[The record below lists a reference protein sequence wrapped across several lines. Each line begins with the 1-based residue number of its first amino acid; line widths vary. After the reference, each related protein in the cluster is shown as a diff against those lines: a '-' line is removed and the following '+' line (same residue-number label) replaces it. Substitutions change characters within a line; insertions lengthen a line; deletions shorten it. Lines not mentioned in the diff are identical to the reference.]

1 MLVFAS
7 LVSLMRSNDGIMIHK
22 YYEGTPQIINLSTEI
37 GRLLGIVDATHL
49 RKPQTELRKKNKVK
63 TIRASLAI
71 EGNTLS
77 EDQIT
82 AIIENKRVIG
92 PTKDIK
98 EVENA
103 IQAYDNL
110 SNFDAFSKESYLE
123 AHRLLMLG
131 LVDMPGQFRT
141 GSVGVIQGDRIAHLA
156 PPGWNVD
163 NLMTNLFRYLKEGED
178 NLIIKSCVFHYEMEF
193 IHPFM
198 DGNGRMGRL
207 WQTVILMNVNPVFEY
222 LPIEQEIKKSQEEY
236 YDVLSQCDKE
246 GLSTKFVEYLLGK
259 IKLSLVELV
268 DIQRENFTD
277 TERLS
282 YFLEQ
287 IDIGEFTR
295 KDYLKMFPKISTA
308 TATRDLRKGVD
319 EGLLT
324 RKGIDRVAKYQK
336 KINN

>member
-22 YYEGTPQIINLSTEI
+22 YYEGTPQIINLSIEI
-37 GRLLGIVDATHL
+37 GRLLGVVDATHL

-92 PTKDIK
+92 PSKDIK

-131 LVDMPGQFRT
+131 LVDMSGQFRT

-198 DGNGRMGRL
+198 DGNGRMRRL
-207 WQTVILMNVNPVFEY
+207 WQTVILINVNPVFEY

-268 DIQRENFTD
+268 EIQRENFTD

-308 TATRDLRKGVD
+308 TATRDLRKGVED
-319 EGLLT
+319 GILT
-324 RKGIDRVAKYQK
+324 RKGTDRLANYQK
-336 KINN
+336 K

>member
-1 MLVFAS
+1 MP
-7 LVSLMRSNDGIMIHK
+7 SNDGIMIYK
-22 YYEGTPQIINLSTEI
+22 YYEGTPQIINLSTEV
-37 GRLLGIVDATHL
+37 GRLLGVVDATHL

-82 AIIENKRVIG
+82 AILDNKRVIG
-92 PTKDIK
+92 PSKDIK
-98 EVENA
+98 EVQNA

-123 AHRLLMLG
+123 AHSLLMSG

-163 NLMTNLFRYLKEGED
+163 NLMTNLFNYLKEGED

-207 WQTVILMNVNPVFEY
+207 WQTVILMNANPVFEY

-236 YDVLSQCDKE
+236 YNVLSQCDKE

-259 IKLSLVELV
+259 IKLSLTELV
-268 DIQRENFTD
+268 GIQRENFTD

-287 IDIGEFTR
+287 TNIDEFTR

-308 TATRDLRKGVD
+308 TATRDLRKGVE
-319 EGLLT
+319 EGILT
-324 RKGIDRVAKYQK
+324 RKGIDRVAKYK

>member
-1 MLVFAS
+1 
-7 LVSLMRSNDGIMIHK
+7 MRSNDGILIHK
-22 YYEGTPQIINLSTEI
+22 YYEGTPLIINLSTEI
-37 GRLLGIVDATHL
+37 GRLLGVVDATHL
-49 RKPQTELRKKNKVK
+49 RKPQTELREKNKVR

-82 AIIENKRVIG
+82 AIIDNKRVAG
-92 PTKDIK
+92 PAKDIK

-103 IQAYDNL
+103 IRVYENL
-110 SNFDAFSKESYLE
+110 SAFDPFSKKSYLE
-123 AHRLLMLG
+123 AHGQLMSG

-163 NLMTNLFRYLKEGED
+163 NLMTNLFEYLENGED

-193 IHPFM
+193 IHPFP

-207 WQTVILMNVNPVFEY
+207 WQTVILMRANPVFAY
-222 LPIEQEIKKSQEEY
+222 LPIEQEIRKSQDEY
-236 YDVLSQCDKE
+236 YNVLGQCDRE

-259 IKLSLVELV
+259 IKLSLAELV
-268 DIQRENFTD
+268 DTQRDNFTD
-277 TERLS
+277 LERLN
-282 YFLEQ
+282 YFLDQ
-287 IDIGEFTR
+287 TDTGGFTR
-295 KDYLKMFPKISTA
+295 KDYLKMFPEISTA
-308 TATRDLRKGVD
+308 TATRDLRKGVE

-324 RKGIDRVAKYQK
+324 RKGSDRLATYHRK
-336 KINN
+336 

>member
-1 MLVFAS
+1 
-7 LVSLMRSNDGIMIHK
+7 MIHK
-22 YYEGTPQIINLSTEI
+22 YYEGTPQIINLSTDI
-37 GRLLGIVDATHL
+37 GRLLGVVDATHL
-49 RKPQTELRKKNKVK
+49 RRPQTELRKKNKVK

-82 AIIENKRVIG
+82 AIIDHKRVIG
-92 PTKDIK
+92 PSKDIK

-103 IQAYDNL
+103 IRAYDNL
-110 SNFDAFSKESYLE
+110 PNFDAFSKESYLE
-123 AHRLLMLG
+123 AHRLLMSG

-207 WQTVILMNVNPVFEY
+207 WQTVILMKANPVFEY

-236 YDVLSQCDKE
+236 YNVLSQCDKE

-259 IKLSLVELV
+259 IRLSLTELV
-268 DIQRENFTD
+268 DTPKENFTD
-277 TERLS
+277 MDRLH
-282 YFLEQ
+282 YFLDQ
-287 IDIGEFTR
+287 TDRGDFTR

-308 TATRDLRKGVD
+308 TATRDLRKGVE
-319 EGLLT
+319 EGILI
-324 RKGIDRVAKYQK
+324 REGNDRVAKYK

>member
-1 MLVFAS
+1 
-7 LVSLMRSNDGIMIHK
+7 MRSNDGIMIHK
-22 YYEGTPQIINLSTEI
+22 YYEGTPQIINLSTDI
-37 GRLLGIVDATHL
+37 GRLLGVVDATHL
-49 RKPQTELRKKNKVK
+49 RRPQTELRKKNKVK

-82 AIIENKRVIG
+82 AIIDHKRVIG
-92 PTKDIK
+92 PSKDIK

-103 IQAYDNL
+103 IRAYDNL
-110 SNFDAFSKESYLE
+110 PNFDAFSKESYLE
-123 AHRLLMLG
+123 AHRLLMSG

-141 GSVGVIQGDRIAHLA
+141 ASVGVIQGDRIAHLA

-207 WQTVILMNVNPVFEY
+207 WQTVILMKANPVFEY

-236 YDVLSQCDKE
+236 YNVLSQCDKE

-259 IKLSLVELV
+259 IRLSLTELV
-268 DIQRENFTD
+268 DTPKENFTD
-277 TERLS
+277 MDRLH
-282 YFLEQ
+282 YFLDQ
-287 IDIGEFTR
+287 TDRGDFTR

-308 TATRDLRKGVD
+308 TATRDLRKGVE
-319 EGLLT
+319 EGILI
-324 RKGIDRVAKYQK
+324 REGNDRGAKYK

>member
-1 MLVFAS
+1 
-7 LVSLMRSNDGIMIHK
+7 MRSNDGIMIHK

-37 GRLLGIVDATHL
+37 GRLLGVVDATHL
-49 RKPQTELRKKNKVK
+49 QKPQAELRKKNKVK

-82 AIIENKRVIG
+82 AIIENKRVTG
-92 PTKDIK
+92 PSKDIK

-103 IQAYDNL
+103 IRAYDNL

-123 AHRLLMLG
+123 AHRLLMSG
-131 LVDMPGQFRT
+131 LVDTPGQFRT

-163 NLMTNLFRYLKEGED
+163 NLMTNLFGYLKEGED

-207 WQTVILMNVNPVFEY
+207 WQTVILMKANPVFEF

-236 YDVLSQCDKE
+236 YHVLSQCDKE
-246 GLSTKFVEYLLGK
+246 GLSTKFVEYLLSK
-259 IKLSLVELV
+259 IKISLAELV
-268 DIQRENFTD
+268 AAQRVNYTD
-277 TERLS
+277 LERLN
-282 YFLEQ
+282 YFLDQ
-287 IDIGEFTR
+287 IGTAPFTR
-295 KDYLKMFPKISTA
+295 KDYLRVFPKISTA
-308 TATRDLRKGVD
+308 TATRDLKKGVE
-319 EGLLT
+319 EGILT
-324 RKGIDRVAKYQK
+324 RNGKDRLANYQK
-336 KINN
+336 K

>member
-1 MLVFAS
+1 
-7 LVSLMRSNDGIMIHK
+7 MRSNDGIMIHK
-22 YYEGTPQIINLSTEI
+22 YYEGTPQIINLSTDI
-37 GRLLGIVDATHL
+37 GRLLGVVDATHL
-49 RKPQTELRKKNKVK
+49 RRPQTELRKKNKVK

-77 EDQIT
+77 EEQIT
-82 AIIENKRVIG
+82 AIIDHKRVIG
-92 PTKDIK
+92 PSKDIK

-103 IQAYDNL
+103 IRAYDNL
-110 SNFDAFSKESYLE
+110 PNFDAFSKESYLE
-123 AHRLLMLG
+123 AHRLLMSG

-207 WQTVILMNVNPVFEY
+207 WQTVILMKANPVFEY

-236 YDVLSQCDKE
+236 YNVLSQCDKE

-259 IKLSLVELV
+259 IRLSLTELV
-268 DIQRENFTD
+268 DTPKENFTD
-277 TERLS
+277 MDRLN
-282 YFLEQ
+282 YFLDQ
-287 IDIGEFTR
+287 TDRGDFTR

-308 TATRDLRKGVD
+308 TATRDLRKGVE
-319 EGLLT
+319 EGILI
-324 RKGIDRVAKYQK
+324 REGNDRVAKYK